1 MPYQPKKQLKPVEDE
16 QEIPFVTPVVPDY
29 NAKTHSSTSQTTSS
43 FLAKKADEL
52 KAKFERHRNSLSA
65 DSLSI
70 YSTSN
75 DYETANKN
83 SVDSYFRTLNVI
95 KAELRSSRA
104 IEESWRQVEEHYKV
118 FSRDIDNASLE
129 ATDGFDKTLRSFHA
143 EKDEQLRA
151 SREILG
157 RHGRRT
163 HSGIKFYDVAL
174 EFLELA
180 MVTLN

>member
-1 MPYQPKKQLKPVEDE
+1 MPYQPEKKLMPIEEHKIDF
-16 QEIPFVTPVVPDY
+16 ITPEY
-29 NAKTHSSTSQTTSS
+29 QAKVQPPAPQTTSS

-52 KAKFERHRNSLSA
+52 KGKFEVHRNSLSA
-65 DSLSI
+65 DSHSFYPI
-70 YSTSN
+70 SES
-75 DYETANKN
+75 YEAANKN

-95 KAELRSSRA
+95 KAELKSSRA
-104 IEESWRQVEEHYKV
+104 IEESWRQVEEHYKA
-118 FSRDIDNASLE
+118 FSSDIDNASLE
-129 ATDGFDKTLRSFHA
+129 ATDGFDRTLRSLRA
-143 EKDEQLRA
+143 EEDEQRRA

-163 HSGIKFYDVAL
+163 QSGIKFYDVAL